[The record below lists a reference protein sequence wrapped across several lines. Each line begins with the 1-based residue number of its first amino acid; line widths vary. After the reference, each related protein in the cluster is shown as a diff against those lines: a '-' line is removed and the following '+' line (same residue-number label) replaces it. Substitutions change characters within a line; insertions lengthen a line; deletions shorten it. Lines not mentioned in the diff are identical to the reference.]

1 LENITEILEETE
13 QVSEDDELYEQ
24 DVRDIVYV
32 LEKTKEKTKTQNDRQ
47 NFIRSSS
54 NIVSQN
60 KRDVWENIPVR
71 SHVIFLIYINDIEN
85 CSEIISFVMYADDT
99 NAFILIK
106 IRNH

>member
-1 LENITEILEETE
+1 MEETE

-54 NIVSQN
+54 NIVSEN
-60 KRDVWENIPVR
+60 KLNVWENIPVR
-71 SHVIFLIYINDIEN
+71 SHADILLVCRWFFWLVRERANHYAILRHASLRIYKVF
-85 CSEIISFVMYADDT
+85 SA
-99 NAFILIK
+99 K
-106 IRNH
+106 